1 MTSTTKPCS
10 NPYLLPEGNI
20 QISFSGGRTSAF
32 MLHQILQAN
41 GDLPERCQIM
51 FANTGRE
58 MPQTLDF
65 VHECGSRW
73 GVSIVWLEYARPEGK
88 VGYRV
93 VGNNSASRNG
103 EPFELVLKQ
112 KQYLPNAVMRFC
124 TTELKILTMK
134 RYLTNHLGWKKWASA
149 VGIRADEA
157 HRAKTDSRDRWS
169 YWYPL
174 HEANVTKRDIY
185 QFWKSQPFDLQLEN
199 VNGATPLG
207 NCDMC
212 FLKSEKILAH
222 IAKTMPDRADWWIRM
237 EQERGATFHKKRDLA
252 QFTNFVERQSDW
264 VFDDESF
271 FCQADG
277 GECTG

>member
-1 MTSTTKPCS
+1 
-10 NPYLLPEGNI
+10 
-20 QISFSGGRTSAF
+20 
-32 MLHQILQAN
+32 
-41 GDLPERCQIM
+41 M
-51 FANTGRE
+51 F
-58 MPQTLDF
+58 
-65 VHECGSRW
+65 
-73 GVSIVWLEYARPEGK
+73 
-88 VGYRV
+88 
-93 VGNNSASRNG
+93 G
-103 EPFELVLKQ
+103 EPFELLVRRK
-112 KQYLPNAVMRFC
+112 KYLPNTVMRFC

-134 RYLTNHLGWKKWASA
+134 RYLTKQLGWKRWTAA

-174 HEANVTKRDIY
+174 ANAGVTKRDIY
-185 QFWKSQPFDLQLEN
+185 NFWKSQPFDLQLEN
-199 VNGATPLG
+199 VNGSTPLG

-222 IAKTMPDRADWWIRM
+222 IAKTMPDKANWWIRM
-237 EQERGATFHKKRDLA
+237 EQETGSTFRKDRDLA
-252 QFTNFVERQSDW
+252 EFTDFVGRQADW